1 MVHGIRKIVTNIL
14 LRNVHKLRKQK
25 RDSGG
30 FNLYIVYG
38 KGGVFK
44 MITTSVLILNR
55 NKKIFQLDSNILTFL
70 KIGRSG

>member
-14 LRNVHKLRKQK
+14 LRKVHKLRKQK

-38 KGGVFK
+38 KGWVFK
-44 MITTSVLILNR
+44 MITKSIFTTSVLILNR
-55 NKKIFQLDSNILTFL
+55 NKKIF
-70 KIGRSG
+70 